1 MAVQNAPFS
10 WKPDNRSANDRMWLV
25 TGDSAHSIL
34 REWGACV
41 GDGELGRYLDHC
53 WYSAMEVGESAPL
66 PAVNRELEQAWK
78 QATRGG
84 SQDDVMRRWK
94 NYLDRRSRVLQ
105 SQDK

>member
-1 MAVQNAPFS
+1 M
-10 WKPDNRSANDRMWLV
+10 
-25 TGDSAHSIL
+25 
-34 REWGACV
+34 C
-41 GDGELGRYLDHC
+41 GELGRYLDHC
-53 WYSAMEVGESAPL
+53 WCLAMEVGESAPL

-94 NYLDRRSRVLQ
+94 NYLNRRSRVLQ